1 MLDTSQISMLT
12 TRDEIGG
19 FSEFGGGGLGSIFS
33 SGVLGSDPL
42 NHKKQHNLLIAAAAA
57 TKPSTINK
65 KV

>member
-19 FSEFGGGGLGSIFS
+19 FSDFGGVGLGSIF
-33 SGVLGSDPL
+33 SDPL
-42 NHKKQHNLLIAAAAA
+42 NHKKQHNLLMAAAAA
-57 TKPSTINK
+57 SKPSTINK

>member
-33 SGVLGSDPL
+33 SGVLGPDPL
-42 NHKKQHNLLIAAAAA
+42 NHKK
-57 TKPSTINK
+57 
-65 KV
+65 